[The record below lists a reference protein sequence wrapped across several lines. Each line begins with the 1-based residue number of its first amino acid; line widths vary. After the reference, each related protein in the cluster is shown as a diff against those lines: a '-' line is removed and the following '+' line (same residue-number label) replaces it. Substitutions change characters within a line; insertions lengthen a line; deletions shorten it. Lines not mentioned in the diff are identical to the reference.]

1 MTDLLLS
8 GQSWPKRPSAR
19 QPDPVG
25 QSCRFMKYRSFG
37 LPAHQRLTMIR
48 ADPQRRTDHYSIHW
62 LRHILVRHEVPAF
75 LIQLELSSARRDR
88 FTIGSSI
95 VTGVAWERV

>member
-1 MTDLLLS
+1 MLS
-8 GQSWPKRPSAR
+8 SRNPRSRMFAGQHRPSVTLFAPGRPRWRLNYRAR
-19 QPDPVG
+19 K
-25 QSCRFMKYRSFG
+25 S
-37 LPAHQRLTMIR
+37 ALTMIR